1 MLNRIVEALKQ
12 RTDLAGWTVRHML
25 VRGTQVYAVPQGIES
40 RRAVDGERFAI
51 DVLRQT
57 AGPDGTPGVGSGN
70 VTLLPGGDVA
80 GAIDQATLVAGLV
93 SNPVH
98 GLPAPGPLPDVPLVD
113 ADLQKDPAGV
123 MQAVMDRMRA
133 AAARNPAVQMN
144 AAECFSELR
153 ATHLLNSRGIDA
165 QQEETR
171 IDVEFV
177 LKARHGERETETFA
191 EMTRRRVS
199 DLDLESALEQG
210 ARHTLDLLEAGA
222 PASRQGAVVLR
233 DQALATFISVDPL
246 IGGVLQ
252 TLGSA
257 SSKYAKLSNWEIE
270 KSVFRG
276 EVKGDPLTVWANRLM
291 PFGTASNR
299 FDEEGLPAQR
309 LELIRDNELATFAAS
324 QRYADYLGLKP
335 TGAFGGVEL
344 PAGKTPASALLAGP
358 HIEVVQFSWFNPDG
372 ITGDFATEIRLGYL
386 VENGKRTPFKGGLL
400 VGNYLDALADVR
412 WSAETAFFGN
422 YLGPQT
428 ARFNDLKLAGEDG

>member
-177 LKARHGERETETFA
+177 LKARRGERETETFA

-309 LELIRDNELATFAAS
+309 LELIRDNELAARSAEAWPS
-324 QRYADYLGLKP
+324 P
-335 TGAFGGVEL
+335 
-344 PAGKTPASALLAGP
+344 PASVMRTTWGSNRPGHSAAWSCPRARRRRPRCWPGPISRSSSSRGSTRTGSPATLQRRSGSAIWLKMESARHSRADSWWAITWTHWRTCAGARRP
-358 HIEVVQFSWFNPDG
+358 RSLE
-372 ITGDFATEIRLGYL
+372 IT
-386 VENGKRTPFKGGLL
+386 
-400 VGNYLDALADVR
+400 
-412 WSAETAFFGN
+412 W
-422 YLGPQT
+422 
-428 ARFNDLKLAGEDG
+428 ARRPRASTT